1 MPDTPSEPRTFE
13 AALAELE
20 ARVAR
25 LERGD
30 LDLDDALRVFEEGV
44 ALVRACHEK
53 LDAADARIVALTGTA
68 ERPESSELRGGAD
81 AGPGADGRVNGN

>member
-1 MPDTPSEPRTFE
+1 MPETPSEPRTFE

-20 ARVAR
+20 GRVAR

-53 LDAADARIVALTGTA
+53 LDAADARILSLTGTV
-68 ERPESSELRGGAD
+68 ERPESSELRGPSDG
-81 AGPGADGRVNGN
+81 GGGSDGRVNGN

>member
-1 MPDTPSEPRTFE
+1 MSGTESEPRTFE
-13 AALAELE
+13 TALSELE

-30 LDLDDALRVFEEGV
+30 LDLEDALRVFEEGV

-53 LDAADARIVALTGTA
+53 LDAADARILALTGTA
-68 ERPESSELRGGAD
+68 ERPEVSELRPDVTGK
-81 AGPGADGRVNGN
+81 